1 MFYCLIHFVTGTHS
15 LQLNCL
21 YTTRGG
27 ILITVEGDNLDAV
40 GDPQLV
46 TTVLIEQ
53 KNYNETFWTVS
64 ITITKISY
72 TINSTTNSTINS
84 TTNSTINS
92 TINSTL
98 TCGSYSTNS

>member
-1 MFYCLIHFVTGTHS
+1 MYIKMILFITLYTLLTYCLHIS
-15 LQLNCL
+15 
-21 YTTRGG
+21 RGG

-53 KNYNETFWTVS
+53 KNYNETFWTVN

-72 TINSTTNSTINS
+72 TIY
-84 TTNSTINS
+84 STINS
-92 TINSTL
+92 TINSTA
-98 TCGSYSTNS
+98 TCGSYYDNS